1 MSFLDVIKK
10 DTTGENETNK
20 IVVLVRIL
28 SIILNISSLF
38 SIIVSAIWD
47 SRFGVI
53 AGAVSAIAG
62 ILILVATYNIGRM
75 ASVNCFLI
83 WTLLW
88 VIINLQLY
96 GWFCGAQTFLLVMIM
111 MYYFASY
118 ANGGKKTVFSGVI
131 FIIYMI
137 LFFEYNE
144 KTALITLS
152 SDARFV
158 VRTLFMGTQIIC
170 TSVVAYLFSH
180 DSQTMESKLIEYN
193 KMLKEKAN
201 TDPLTGL
208 LNRGAAMERLVT
220 LDANLHDE
228 CLSICI
234 CDIDFFKKVNDTYGH
249 NMGDQVLIKIGEVL
263 KQQMKGI
270 GFAARWGG
278 EEFLL
283 IFPRKNGD
291 EALQLVYG
299 IQSKI
304 RNIKIPCEN
313 GIITV
318 TMTFGLTEYDFNSE
332 LDYNIMEAD
341 NKLYVGKD
349 SGRNKV
355 VY

>member
-1 MSFLDVIKK
+1 MSFLDVIEK
-10 DTTGENETNK
+10 DTTDENEANK

-28 SIILNISSLF
+28 SIVLSIFSLC
-38 SIIVSAIWD
+38 SIIVSSIWD

-53 AGAVSAIAG
+53 SGAVSVIIG
-62 ILILVATYNIGRM
+62 IGVLMATYNIGRM

-111 MYYFASY
+111 MFYFASY
-118 ANGGKKTVFSGVI
+118 ANPGKKTIFSVGI
-131 FIIYMI
+131 FIVYML

-152 SDARFV
+152 ADV
-158 VRTLFMGTQIIC
+158 KLMVRALFMGTLIIC
-170 TSVVAYLFSH
+170 TSMVAYLFSR
-180 DSQTMESKLIEYN
+180 DSQSMESKLIEYN
-193 KMLKEKAN
+193 KMLKEKASR
-201 TDPLTGL
+201 DPLTGL

-220 LDANLHDE
+220 LASRLNNE
-228 CLSICI
+228 CFSICI

-249 NMGDQVLIKIGEVL
+249 NMGDQVLIKIGDVL

-270 GFAARWGG
+270 GAAARWGG

-283 IFPRKNGD
+283 IFPRVNGD
-291 EALQLVYG
+291 DALQIVYD

-304 RNIKIPCEN
+304 RNIRIPCEN

-318 TMTFGLTEYDFNSE
+318 TMTFGLTEYDFNAE
-332 LDYNIMEAD
+332 LDYNIKEAD
-341 NKLYVGKD
+341 NKLYIGKD

>member
-10 DTTGENETNK
+10 DTTGENEANK

-28 SIILNISSLF
+28 SIVLNIFSLF
-38 SIIVSAIWD
+38 SIIVSSIWE

-53 AGAVSAIAG
+53 SGAVSVIVG
-62 ILILVATYNIGRM
+62 ILILIATYNIGRM
-75 ASVNCFLI
+75 ASVNCFLT

-111 MYYFASY
+111 MFYFASY
-118 ANGGKKTVFSGVI
+118 ANGGKKTVFSGII
-131 FIIYMI
+131 FIIYML

-152 SDARFV
+152 TDAKLM
-158 VRTLFMGTQIIC
+158 VRALFMGTLIIC
-170 TSVVAYLFSH
+170 TSFVAYLFSH
-180 DSQTMESKLIEYN
+180 DSQIMESKLIEYN

-220 LDANLHDE
+220 LASRRNNE
-228 CLSICI
+228 CFSICI

-249 NMGDQVLIKIGEVL
+249 NMGDQVLIKIGDVL

-270 GFAARWGG
+270 GAAARWGG

-283 IFPRKNGD
+283 IFPRVNGD
-291 EALQLVYG
+291 DALQIVYD

-304 RNIKIPCEN
+304 RNIRIPCEN

-318 TMTFGLTEYDFNSE
+318 TMTFGLTEYDFNAE
-332 LDYNIMEAD
+332 LDYNIKEAD
-341 NKLYVGKD
+341 NKLYIGKD

>member
-75 ASVNCFLI
+75 ASVNCFLV

-111 MYYFASY
+111 MFYFASY
-118 ANGGKKTVFSGVI
+118 ANGGKKTIFSGVI

>member
-118 ANGGKKTVFSGVI
+118 ANGGKKTIFSGVI

-152 SDARFV
+152 ADARFV

>member
-1 MSFLDVIKK
+1 MSFLDVIEK
-10 DTTGENETNK
+10 DTTDENEANK

-28 SIILNISSLF
+28 SIVLSIFSLC
-38 SIIVSAIWD
+38 SIIVSSIWD

-53 AGAVSAIAG
+53 SGAVSVIIG
-62 ILILVATYNIGRM
+62 IVVLMATYNIGRM

-111 MYYFASY
+111 MFYFASY
-118 ANGGKKTVFSGVI
+118 ANPGKKTIFSVGI
-131 FIIYMI
+131 FIVYML

-152 SDARFV
+152 ADV
-158 VRTLFMGTQIIC
+158 KLMVRALFMGTLIIC
-170 TSVVAYLFSH
+170 TSMVAYLFSR
-180 DSQTMESKLIEYN
+180 DSQSMESKLIEYN
-193 KMLKEKAN
+193 KMLKEKASR
-201 TDPLTGL
+201 DPLTGL

-220 LDANLHDE
+220 LASRLNNE
-228 CLSICI
+228 CFSICI

-249 NMGDQVLIKIGEVL
+249 NMGDQVLIKIGDVL

-270 GFAARWGG
+270 GAAARWGG

-283 IFPRKNGD
+283 IFPRVNGD
-291 EALQLVYG
+291 DALQIVYD
-299 IQSKI
+299 IQSKM
-304 RNIKIPCEN
+304 RNIRIPCEN

-318 TMTFGLTEYDFNSE
+318 TMTFGLTEYDFNAE
-332 LDYNIMEAD
+332 LDYNIKEAD
-341 NKLYVGKD
+341 NKLYIGKD

>member
-1 MSFLDVIKK
+1 MSFLDVIEK
-10 DTTGENETNK
+10 DTTDENEANK

-28 SIILNISSLF
+28 SIVLSIFSLC
-38 SIIVSAIWD
+38 SIIVSSIWD

-53 AGAVSAIAG
+53 SGAVSVIIG
-62 ILILVATYNIGRM
+62 IVVLMATYNIGRM

-111 MYYFASY
+111 MFYFASY
-118 ANGGKKTVFSGVI
+118 ANPGKKTIFSVGI
-131 FIIYMI
+131 FIVYML

-152 SDARFV
+152 ADV
-158 VRTLFMGTQIIC
+158 KLMVRALFMGTLIIC
-170 TSVVAYLFSH
+170 TSMVAYLFSR
-180 DSQTMESKLIEYN
+180 DSQSMESKLIEYN
-193 KMLKEKAN
+193 KMLKEKASR
-201 TDPLTGL
+201 DPLTGL

-220 LDANLHDE
+220 LASRLNNE
-228 CLSICI
+228 CFSICI

-249 NMGDQVLIKIGEVL
+249 NMGDQVLIKIGDVL

-270 GFAARWGG
+270 GAAARWGG

-283 IFPRKNGD
+283 IFPRVNGD
-291 EALQLVYG
+291 DALQIVYD

-304 RNIKIPCEN
+304 RNIRIPCEN

-318 TMTFGLTEYDFNSE
+318 TMTFGLTEYDFNAE
-332 LDYNIMEAD
+332 LDYNIKEAD
-341 NKLYVGKD
+341 NKLYIGKD

>member
-1 MSFLDVIKK
+1 MSFLDVIEK
-10 DTTGENETNK
+10 DTTDENEANK

-28 SIILNISSLF
+28 SIVLSIFSLC
-38 SIIVSAIWD
+38 SIIVSSIWD

-53 AGAVSAIAG
+53 SGAVSVIIG
-62 ILILVATYNIGRM
+62 IVVLMATYNIGRM

-111 MYYFASY
+111 MFYFASY
-118 ANGGKKTVFSGVI
+118 ANPGKKTIFSVGI
-131 FIIYMI
+131 FIVYML

-152 SDARFV
+152 ADV
-158 VRTLFMGTQIIC
+158 KLMVRALFMGTLIIC
-170 TSVVAYLFSH
+170 TSMVAYLFSR
-180 DSQTMESKLIEYN
+180 DSQSMESKMIEYN
-193 KMLKEKAN
+193 KMLKEKASR
-201 TDPLTGL
+201 DPLTGL

-220 LDANLHDE
+220 LASRLNNE
-228 CLSICI
+228 CFSICI
-234 CDIDFFKKVNDTYGH
+234 CDIDFFKNVNDTYGH
-249 NMGDQVLIKIGEVL
+249 NMGDQVLIKIGDVL

-270 GFAARWGG
+270 GAAARWGG

-283 IFPRKNGD
+283 IFPRVNGD
-291 EALQLVYG
+291 DALQIVYD

-304 RNIKIPCEN
+304 RNIRIPCEN

-318 TMTFGLTEYDFNSE
+318 TMTFGLTEYDFNAE
-332 LDYNIMEAD
+332 LDYNIKEAD
-341 NKLYVGKD
+341 NKLYIGKD

>member
-28 SIILNISSLF
+28 SIIFNISSLF

-53 AGAVSAIAG
+53 AGAVSAIVG

-118 ANGGKKTVFSGVI
+118 ANGGKKTIFSGII

-341 NKLYVGKD
+341 NKLYLGKD

>member
-1 MSFLDVIKK
+1 
-10 DTTGENETNK
+10 
-20 IVVLVRIL
+20 
-28 SIILNISSLF
+28 
-38 SIIVSAIWD
+38 
-47 SRFGVI
+47 
-53 AGAVSAIAG
+53 
-62 ILILVATYNIGRM
+62 
-75 ASVNCFLI
+75 
-83 WTLLW
+83 
-88 VIINLQLY
+88 
-96 GWFCGAQTFLLVMIM
+96 

-118 ANGGKKTVFSGVI
+118 ANGGKKTVFSGII
-131 FIIYMI
+131 FIIYML

-152 SDARFV
+152 TDAKLM
-158 VRTLFMGTQIIC
+158 VRALFMGTLIIC
-170 TSVVAYLFSH
+170 TSFVAYLFSH

-341 NKLYVGKD
+341 NKLYLGKD

>member
-1 MSFLDVIKK
+1 MSFWDVIKK

-28 SIILNISSLF
+28 SIVLNIFSLF
-38 SIIVSAIWD
+38 SIIVSAIWE

-53 AGAVSAIAG
+53 SGAVSAIVG
-62 ILILVATYNIGRM
+62 ILILIATYNIGRM
-75 ASVNCFLI
+75 ASVNCFLT

-118 ANGGKKTVFSGVI
+118 ANGGKKTIFSGVI

>member
-75 ASVNCFLI
+75 ASVNCFLV

-118 ANGGKKTVFSGVI
+118 ANGGKKTIFSGVI

>member
-28 SIILNISSLF
+28 SIIFNISSLF

-53 AGAVSAIAG
+53 AGAVSAIVG
-62 ILILVATYNIGRM
+62 ILILIATYNIGRM
-75 ASVNCFLI
+75 ASVNCFLT

-118 ANGGKKTVFSGVI
+118 ANGGKKTIFSGII

-341 NKLYVGKD
+341 DKLYLGKD

>member
-118 ANGGKKTVFSGVI
+118 ANGGKKTIFSGVI

-228 CLSICI
+228 CFSICI

>member
-318 TMTFGLTEYDFNSE
+318 TMTFGLTEYDFNSK

>member
-1 MSFLDVIKK
+1 MSFWDVIKK

-28 SIILNISSLF
+28 SIVLNIFSLF

-75 ASVNCFLI
+75 ASVNCFLT

-118 ANGGKKTVFSGVI
+118 ANGGKKTIFSGVI

-152 SDARFV
+152 ADARFV

>member
-1 MSFLDVIKK
+1 MSFWDVIKK

-28 SIILNISSLF
+28 SIVLNIFSLF
-38 SIIVSAIWD
+38 SIIVSAIWE

-53 AGAVSAIAG
+53 SGAVSVIVG
-62 ILILVATYNIGRM
+62 ILILIATYNIGRM
-75 ASVNCFLI
+75 ASVNCFLT

-111 MYYFASY
+111 MFYFASY
-118 ANGGKKTVFSGVI
+118 ANGGKKTVFSGII
-131 FIIYMI
+131 FIIYML

-152 SDARFV
+152 TDAKLM
-158 VRTLFMGTQIIC
+158 VRALFMGTLIIC

>member
-111 MYYFASY
+111 MFYFASY
-118 ANGGKKTVFSGVI
+118 ANGGKKTVFSGII
-131 FIIYMI
+131 FIIYML